1 MGYSKSIDTRNRI
14 LQAARELFYEQ
25 GYENTKIRD
34 ICKKAEMRNQASFY
48 QYFDDKLSIV
58 NGITEEF
65 ISSLMD
71 FDRKYITERNP
82 LVRFMI
88 VQQINLSKII
98 IDEKNSRYFSEFEKY
113 TKFDFY
119 DKNNDQ
125 GYKQL
130 FYVIT
135 KNIHPGIE
143 QENIDFL
150 VNSYATTL
158 GKTIININAGIFKMS
173 RETAVKKMI
182 YFYPQLAGYSDE
194 ELDDAYKKAL
204 NEFFKLPKEA
214 IEALTLLI

>member
-71 FDRKYITERNP
+71 LDRKYITEQNP

-98 IDEKNSRYFSEFEKY
+98 IDEKNSKYFSEFEKY

-119 DKNNDQ
+119 DKNDDQ
-125 GYKQL
+125 GYKEL

-150 VNSYATTL
+150 VNAYATTL

-194 ELDDAYKKAL
+194 ELDEAYEKAMAAYSQ
-204 NEFFKLPKEA
+204 LPKDA
-214 IEALTLLI
+214 IESLILLI